1 MKVQVKSKKGL
12 KTTLSI
18 IVDKSEIK
26 KLDTRLI
33 ELQNEISLK
42 GFVKEKVPPLV
53 IRINLVKQFMA
64 R

>member
-42 GFVKEKVPPLV
+42 GFRKYFLLV
-53 IRINLVKQFMA
+53 IKFNLVKQFMV